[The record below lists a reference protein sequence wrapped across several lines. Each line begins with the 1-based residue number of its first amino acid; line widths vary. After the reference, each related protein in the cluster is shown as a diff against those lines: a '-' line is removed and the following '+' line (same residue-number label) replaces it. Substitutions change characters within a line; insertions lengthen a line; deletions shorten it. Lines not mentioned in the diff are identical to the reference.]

1 MLPNDH
7 AVHSSAPVNLL
18 HRLVVRLH
26 RMPDAEVVA
35 AAVARNT
42 RRLRTN
48 RGWSLDQLASRSG
61 VSKGMLVHLEQGR
74 TNPSLGTL
82 CKLAETFGLTLA
94 SLVELHEA
102 PVVRV
107 VRPNETVEL
116 LASDKGSSGR
126 LLVGSDEREHVEMWH
141 WALAPGDSSRSE
153 AHADGTRE
161 LLHVVDGTLTLEVDG
176 VEHTVSAGGA
186 ALFHADRPHAYRNDD
201 ERPLRLVMV
210 VLQPDAD
217 LDEWTAQRPEP

>member
-1 MLPNDH
+1 
-7 AVHSSAPVNLL
+7 
-18 HRLVVRLH
+18 
-26 RMPDAEVVA
+26 MPDAEVVA